1 MTNSD
6 HKTKLCTRTKN
17 QFNKSIHMVELC
29 AQKPSDQ
36 VKEDFFRPAYG
47 KIGDRRIIRKED

>member
-1 MTNSD
+1 MSNSD
-6 HKTKLCTRTKN
+6 HKTKLCTKTKN

-36 VKEDFFRPAYG
+36 VMEDFFRPAYG
-47 KIGDRRIIRKED
+47 KIGDRREEA